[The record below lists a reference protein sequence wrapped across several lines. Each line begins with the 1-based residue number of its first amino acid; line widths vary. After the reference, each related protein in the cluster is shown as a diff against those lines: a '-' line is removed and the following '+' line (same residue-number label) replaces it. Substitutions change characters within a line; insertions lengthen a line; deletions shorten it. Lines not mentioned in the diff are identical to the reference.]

1 MKNTKKTGYKQK
13 KSNGLEIASGKVPYS
28 TKEKLLA
35 KQARADHKKGKI
47 HLSEMELAIKHAI
60 IGGFPT
66 PGGI

>member
-1 MKNTKKTGYKQK
+1 MKKTGYKK
-13 KSNGLEIASGKVPYS
+13 KKNSSLEIASGKVPYS
-28 TKEKLLA
+28 TKEKILA
-35 KQARADHKKGKI
+35 RHAIADHKKGKI

>member
-1 MKNTKKTGYKQK
+1 MKKSGYKRRE
-13 KSNGLEIASGKVPYS
+13 SSGLEIASGKVPYNA
-28 TKEKLLA
+28 KDKILA
-35 KQARADHKKGKI
+35 KQAIADHKKGKI